1 VLVHAGRMSALA
13 PAPRPA
19 RAAPAARKAPAK
31 AAPAPRKA
39 PAKAAPKPSAAPAPR
54 RAPAR
59 KAAAAAASGDD
70 RAKAMLEAMPELARG
85 EELDLRV
92 AVERLRKVGL
102 LSKSGSS
109 TKLFSQYPQHFLLTP
124 ADTPQKV
131 KAAP

>member
-1 VLVHAGRMSALA
+1 V
-13 PAPRPA
+13 
-19 RAAPAARKAPAK
+19 
-31 AAPAPRKA
+31 APAPRKA
-39 PAKAAPKPSAAPAPR
+39 PAKTAPKPAPR

-59 KAAAAAASGDD
+59 KAAAASGDD
-70 RAKAMLEAMPELARG
+70 RAAAMLEAMPELARG

-109 TKLFSQYPQHFLLTP
+109 TKLFSQFPQHFLLTP